1 MQLCLRYNKPTC
13 QSYREKN
20 FADYDFNWKLIYRIP
35 RVAILDTKIRVF
47 QYKLLYNVLY
57 LNRKLF

>member
-1 MQLCLRYNKPTC
+1 MQLCLKYIKPTC

-35 RVAILDTKIRVF
+35 RVAILDTKIRAFPV
-47 QYKLLYNVLY
+47 
-57 LNRKLF
+57 